1 MASLIRVR
9 LLSAA
14 SVMACGSSPRLTQ
27 PLMISS
33 AWIGCSSSYLACSSS
48 HHRPR
53 GPIFSFLA
61 SPRSAFSELLCATP
75 SPAYLVPRV
84 SAPHYAVRGGRRAQ
98 YEMTH
103 RDPAT
108 PGKLG
113 ERGRA
118 AREAPRTHDT

>member
-53 GPIFSFLA
+53 GRWWLEEHAKYDDEHPIHAL
-61 SPRSAFSELLCATP
+61 EIIKGC
-75 SPAYLVPRV
+75 VK
-84 SAPHYAVRGGRRAQ
+84 RGEEPQA
-98 YEMTH
+98 MT
-103 RDPAT
+103 D
-108 PGKLG
+108 
-113 ERGRA
+113 A
-118 AREAPRTHDT
+118 ALKSLTLMREA